1 MVNTRKWLMSKL
13 APHRYGN
20 RLVHSGDPENP
31 VQVMHRRAGLADM
44 EPHELEA
51 VLRLVG
57 GAVAADKREAAEFTA
72 GESVTD

>member
-51 VLRLVG
+51 VLRLS
-57 GAVAADKREAAEFTA
+57 AALSPPTSEKRLSLPRAKA
-72 GESVTD
+72 